1 MASINT
7 DSWPSSQLIQ
17 VISFGFVRL
26 KEEEREK
33 FFYHKLSGPLK
44 VTEIAGKPS
53 TAASELCVASRSKD
67 MDVSFFGKE
76 KAAQFFYEG
85 TDEQGKDGYP
95 VYFKTGVYVTR
106 DQLDEVF
113 KSQSVNHQI

>member
-1 MASINT
+1 MEVM
-7 DSWPSSQLIQ
+7 PSSQLIQ

-26 KEEEREK
+26 KEVEREK

-53 TAASELCVASRSKD
+53 TAESELCVASRSKD

-76 KAAQFFYEG
+76 KADQFVYEE

>member
-1 MASINT
+1 MEVM
-7 DSWPSSQLIQ
+7 PSSQLIQ

-26 KEEEREK
+26 KEVKREK

-53 TAASELCVASRSKD
+53 TAESELCVASRSKD

-76 KAAQFFYEG
+76 KAAQFVYEE

-95 VYFKTGVYVTR
+95 VYFKTGVYVAR
-106 DQLDEVF
+106 DKLDEVF
-113 KSQSVNHQI
+113 KYQSVNHQI